1 MGGLMVRRL
10 DASAFA
16 ARGAIN
22 AGAVPHL
29 DWIDIAKLVI
39 DETYQRPIGKKGATT
54 IRKIIANFLWSKFSP
69 VIVAPIAGGLFAI
82 IDGQHRA
89 TAAGACG
96 FTSVPCQIVVADPA
110 EQAAAFA
117 AVNGAVTAMTSL
129 QLYHARVAAGDE
141 WALQLQKICEATDV
155 VICRYPI
162 AEKFMK
168 PGETLAPKVLER
180 NLVRYGEATLTAALK
195 CITRTSNNASGMVR
209 ASVVS
214 GLCDVLNRMPAWRDA
229 ENALL
234 AAMEEFDLEGVFD
247 RIVASGGGG
256 HGARLADAVAL
267 HLNNRGVRSPQP
279 TAALPVALPPPK
291 KAIATAPPS
300 GIPFRPAARR
310 AAQIPDGPKDAS
322 TLVFDDPPPG
332 RSALDQ
338 KRAAP

>member
-1 MGGLMVRRL
+1 VRPL
-10 DASAFA
+10 DTSAFA
-16 ARGAIN
+16 AHGATD

-29 DWIDIAKLVI
+29 DWIDIAKLAI
-39 DETYQRPIGKKGATT
+39 DDSYQRPIGRKGAAT
-54 IRKIIANFLWSKFSP
+54 IRKIIANFRWSKFSP

-96 FTSVPCQIVVADPA
+96 FSSVPCQIVVADAA

-141 WALQLQKICEATDV
+141 RALQLQGICEAAGV
-155 VICRYPI
+155 VICRYPV

-180 NLVRYGEATLTAALK
+180 NLVRYGNQTLIAALK
-195 CITRTSNNASGMVR
+195 CITATSNNASGMVR
-209 ASVVS
+209 ASIVS
-214 GLCDVLNRMPAWRDA
+214 GLCDALHRMPAWRDDEA
-229 ENALL
+229 ALL
-234 AAMEEFDLEGVFD
+234 AAIEEFDLEGAFD
-247 RIVASGGGG
+247 QIVSSGSGG
-256 HGARLADAVAL
+256 HSTRLADAVAL
-267 HLNNRGVRSPQP
+267 HLNKRGVRSAQP
-279 TAALPVALPPPK
+279 KAALFALPATRPK
-291 KAIATAPPS
+291 PASAAAPTPAA
-300 GIPFRPAARR
+300 PFRPAARR
-310 AAQIPDGPKDAS
+310 AAQIPSGPKDAS

-338 KRAAP
+338 KRAGA